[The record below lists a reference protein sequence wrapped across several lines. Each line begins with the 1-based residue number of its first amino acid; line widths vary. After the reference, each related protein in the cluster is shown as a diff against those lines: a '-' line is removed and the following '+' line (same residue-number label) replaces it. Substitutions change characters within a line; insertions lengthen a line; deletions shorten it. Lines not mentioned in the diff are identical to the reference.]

1 MSLNTVAVLGAT
13 GLIGGQL
20 VELLEADAAV
30 SSIRILSR
38 RPVDITHPKIRVIV
52 LDFTDADAFRSA
64 ITSCDA
70 VFCSVG
76 TTQRKV
82 KGDAAAYR
90 KVDYDIPVH
99 AAQYCLETGCPRFL
113 LVSAVGADSKS
124 GNFYTR
130 LKGEVEDKIRSM
142 GLPLAV
148 FFRPSLLL
156 GNRAEF
162 RLGERIGEWLMR
174 PLSFLLP
181 ARYKP
186 IAARDVAGAMLRA
199 AKSGDSGVAVWEYR
213 EMKAVE

>member
-52 LDFTDADAFRSA
+52 FDFTDADAFRSA
-64 ITSCDA
+64 ITGCDA

-99 AAQYCLETGCPRFL
+99 AAQYCLETSCPRFL